1 MVLSP
6 QAVTLRRA
14 LFELHG
20 AIIVEERAGYERR
33 AGQVNAAAFLRVL
46 IEDEAYAWLRPLSA
60 LIVRMDD
67 EEEDARP
74 RPAGLHRHAVPDA
87 LRLADRAEPRR
98 GLCAR
103 RREAGLAVRY
113 ERMARTVA
121 LAGATGLVGKEILQ
135 GLVADPSVAAIHVLA
150 RRALEA
156 PAAKVVSHLV
166 DFRSLPALPRV
177 DEVFLALG
185 TTIKVAGSQE
195 AFRAVDFDA
204 NLAVARAALAAGA
217 RRAGLV
223 SAMGASAKSGIFY
236 SRVKGELEDALAAL
250 PFEGL
255 VIARPSILAGD
266 RGSLGQPERRGEK
279 IALAISRLLGPL
291 FPANYRS
298 VAVADVARSLLT
310 RVPAARGREIV
321 LSGAMR

>member
-1 MVLSP
+1 
-6 QAVTLRRA
+6 
-14 LFELHG
+14 
-20 AIIVEERAGYERR
+20 
-33 AGQVNAAAFLRVL
+33 
-46 IEDEAYAWLRPLSA
+46 
-60 LIVRMDD
+60 
-67 EEEDARP
+67 
-74 RPAGLHRHAVPDA
+74 
-87 LRLADRAEPRR
+87 
-98 GLCAR
+98 
-103 RREAGLAVRY
+103 
-113 ERMARTVA
+113 MARTVA
-121 LAGATGLVGKEILQ
+121 LAGATGLVGKEILK

-156 PAAKVVSHLV
+156 RAAKVVSHVV
-166 DFRSLPALPRV
+166 DFRSLPAVPRV

-236 SRVKGELEDALAAL
+236 SRVKGELEDALATL

-279 IALAISRLLGPL
+279 IALVISRLLGPL

-298 VAVADVARSLLT
+298 VAAADVAKSLLT
-310 RVPAARGREIV
+310 RVPAARGRQVV